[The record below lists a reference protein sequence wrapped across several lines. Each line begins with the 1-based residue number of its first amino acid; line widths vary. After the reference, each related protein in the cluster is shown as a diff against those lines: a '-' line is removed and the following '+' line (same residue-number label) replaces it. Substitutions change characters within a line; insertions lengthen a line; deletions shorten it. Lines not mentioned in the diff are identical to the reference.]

1 MLKYYKRK
9 NYDKKFKK
17 RRLVYMHYMQR
28 NFVVI
33 TNILCESY

>member
-17 RRLVYMHYMQR
+17 TTFSLHALYATEFCSYYKH
-28 NFVVI
+28 FV
-33 TNILCESY
+33 